1 MNARP
6 IAIIR
11 PNVIQ
16 INLADLE
23 IKRWGVRLPAAFLR
37 SVHAVIDAPLLHR
50 VLRCLPSKYFGFNC
64 SNIRDRYLTDL
75 VSVLV
80 HDDDEPTGPVPARHC
95 RALLEIAGERY
106 RVGASGGIARQVNAF
121 VDYRELVCRR

>member
-1 MNARP
+1 MVGFSFSGAAILAR
-6 IAIIR
+6 R
-11 PNVIQ
+11 PFTKRA
-16 INLADLE
+16 LDL
-23 IKRWGVRLPAAFLR
+23 
-37 SVHAVIDAPLLHR
+37 
-50 VLRCLPSKYFGFNC
+50 
-64 SNIRDRYLTDL
+64 NIRDRYFIDL

-80 HDDDEPTGPVPARHC
+80 HDDDEPAGPVPARHC